1 MDPKPKWAVLVYM
14 VADTSASFYQD
25 ALDNITQMTEAR
37 FDERDVEVVVHADAP
52 SPWVPKCW
60 KVKSG
65 TASEQPRPCS
75 HTSVLEFITDCVKR
89 FPADDNYNYLIVLW
103 GHGEGI
109 DWKQKILAN
118 SPHGANIIGAGKRLW
133 AGSESA
139 LRVAE
144 IGMTLKELHA
154 EVEHLELTLP
164 KHKVVLGFDACLM
177 AMVEV
182 YFEIYPYVT
191 WAVAA
196 NDEIPDSGWPYKEIL
211 TLLGK
216 DPSKRPED
224 LATAIVDK
232 CAEWYSDRNN
242 KSAVSFSACNLSEKF
257 SQALVDAVKGLKTKI
272 IEHLEASPK
281 KTTEAITVARD
292 FAEDLDEVAY
302 VDLNAFCSKLK
313 QVAESPDYQSA
324 LAKLGG
330 AANDVVKA
338 LEKFAYKT
346 DFSEYYP
353 QKYTEDSRAVS
364 ICFPKARDLEGSV
377 RGIEV
382 NLEAYK
388 ALRFSE
394 ISKWST
400 FWKAYWD
407 NSAKFNSARQE
418 NRAFSAKA

>member
-1 MDPKPKWAVLVYM
+1 LK
-14 VADTSASFYQD
+14 
-25 ALDNITQMTEAR
+25 
-37 FDERDVEVVVHADAP
+37 
-52 SPWVPKCW
+52 
-60 KVKSG
+60 
-65 TASEQPRPCS
+65 
-75 HTSVLEFITDCVKR
+75 
-89 FPADDNYNYLIVLW
+89 
-103 GHGEGI
+103 
-109 DWKQKILAN
+109 
-118 SPHGANIIGAGKRLW
+118 
-133 AGSESA
+133 
-139 LRVAE
+139 VAE

-154 EVEHLELTLP
+154 EVEHLDLTLP
-164 KHKVVLGFDACLM
+164 KQKVVLGFDACLM

-182 YFEIYPYVT
+182 YFEIHPYVT

-216 DPSKRPED
+216 DPGKRPED

-242 KSAVSFSACNLSEKF
+242 KSAVSFSACNLSQKF
-257 SQALVDAVKGLKTKI
+257 SQALVDAVRELKTKM

-281 KTTEAITVARD
+281 KATEAITVARD

-302 VDLNAFCSKLK
+302 VDLNAFCSELK
-313 QVAESPDYQSA
+313 KVAERQG
-324 LAKLGG
+324 LAKLVG
-330 AANDVVKA
+330 AANEVVTA
-338 LEKFAYKT
+338 LKQFACKT
-346 DFSEYYP
+346 SFSEYYP

-364 ICFPKARDLEGSV
+364 ICFPKARDLDGSV

-388 ALRFSE
+388 GLQFNEAT
-394 ISKWST
+394 KWST

-418 NRAFSAKA
+418 NRAFSARA

>member
-14 VADTSASFYQD
+14 AADTGASFYQD
-25 ALDNITQMTEAR
+25 AVDNITQMTEAE
-37 FDERDVEVVVHADAP
+37 FDERKVEVVVHADAP
-52 SPWVPKCW
+52 SPWLPKCW

-65 TASEQPRPCS
+65 TASELARNCS
-75 HTSVLEFITDCVKR
+75 HTSVLEFITNCVKD
-89 FPADDNYNYLIVLW
+89 FPAENYLIVLW

-118 SPHGANIIGAGKRLW
+118 SPHGANIFGAGKRLW

-139 LRVAE
+139 LEVAE
-144 IGMTLKELHA
+144 LGTTLKELHA
-154 EVEHLELTLP
+154 EVEHLELKLP
-164 KHKVVLGFDACLM
+164 KDHVVLGFDACLM

-182 YFEIYPYVT
+182 YFEIRRYVT
-191 WAVAA
+191 WTVGA

-211 TLLGK
+211 TWLGK
-216 DPSKRPED
+216 NPDKAPED
-224 LATAIVDK
+224 LAKAIVVK

-242 KSAVSFSACNLSEKF
+242 KSAVSFSACNLNLESSKD
-257 SQALVDAVKGLKTKI
+257 LVDAVRELKIKM
-272 IEHLEASPK
+272 IEHLKASPEK
-281 KTTEAITVARD
+281 ATEAITEARD
-292 FAEDLDEVAY
+292 FAEDLDEIAY

-313 QVAESPDYQSA
+313 QVADRQNYQSA

-330 AANDVVKA
+330 AATKVVTA

-353 QKYTEDSRAVS
+353 REYTEDSRAVS

-382 NLEAYK
+382 DLKAYEGLQFNEAT
-388 ALRFSE
+388 
-394 ISKWST
+394 KWST
-400 FWKAYWD
+400 FWEAYWD

>member
-1 MDPKPKWAVLVYM
+1 MDPKPKWAVFVYM

-25 ALDNITQMTEAR
+25 AVDDITEMTEAR
-37 FDERDVEVVVHADAP
+37 FDEGEVEVVVHADAP
-52 SPWVPKCW
+52 SPWLPKCW

-65 TASEQPRPCS
+65 TASELARNCN
-75 HTSVLEFITDCVKR
+75 HTSVLEFITDCVKH
-89 FPADDNYNYLIVLW
+89 FPAENYLIVLW

-139 LRVAE
+139 LKVAE

-154 EVEHLELTLP
+154 EVEHLDLTLP
-164 KHKVVLGFDACLM
+164 KQKVVLGFDACLM

-182 YFEIYPYVT
+182 YFEIHPYVT

-216 DPSKRPED
+216 DPGKRPED

-242 KSAVSFSACNLSEKF
+242 KSAVSFSACNLSQKF
-257 SQALVDAVKGLKTKI
+257 SQALVDAVRELKTKM

-281 KTTEAITVARD
+281 KATEAITVARD

-302 VDLNAFCSKLK
+302 VDLNAFCSELK
-313 QVAESPDYQSA
+313 KVAERQG
-324 LAKLGG
+324 LAKLVG
-330 AANDVVKA
+330 AANEVVTA
-338 LEKFAYKT
+338 LKQFACKT
-346 DFSEYYP
+346 SFSEYYP

-364 ICFPKARDLEGSV
+364 ICFPKARDLDGSV

-388 ALRFSE
+388 GLQFNEAT
-394 ISKWST
+394 KWST

-418 NRAFSAKA
+418 NRAFSARA

>member
-14 VADTSASFYQD
+14 AADTGASFYQD
-25 ALDNITQMTEAR
+25 AVDNITQMTEAE
-37 FDERDVEVVVHADAP
+37 FDERKVEVVVHADAP
-52 SPWVPKCW
+52 SPWLPKCW

-65 TASEQPRPCS
+65 TASELARNCS
-75 HTSVLEFITDCVKR
+75 HTSVLEFITDCVKH
-89 FPADDNYNYLIVLW
+89 FPAENYLIVLW

-139 LRVAE
+139 LKVAE

-154 EVEHLELTLP
+154 EVEHLDLTLP
-164 KHKVVLGFDACLM
+164 KQKVVLGFDACLM

-182 YFEIYPYVT
+182 YFEIHPYVT

-216 DPSKRPED
+216 DPGKRPED

-242 KSAVSFSACNLSEKF
+242 KSAVSFSACNLSQKF
-257 SQALVDAVKGLKTKI
+257 SQALVDAVRELKTKM

-281 KTTEAITVARD
+281 KATEAITVARD

-302 VDLNAFCSKLK
+302 VDLNAFCSELK
-313 QVAESPDYQSA
+313 KVAERQG
-324 LAKLGG
+324 LAKLVG
-330 AANDVVKA
+330 AANEVVTA
-338 LEKFAYKT
+338 LKQFACKT
-346 DFSEYYP
+346 SFSEYYP

-364 ICFPKARDLEGSV
+364 ICFPKARDLDGSV

-388 ALRFSE
+388 GLQFNEAT
-394 ISKWST
+394 KWST

-418 NRAFSAKA
+418 NRAFSARA